1 MELDWLEDFL
11 ALVQTGNFSRAAEF
25 RNITQPAFSRRIRS
39 LEQWIG
45 AQLFDRDAQRVQLT
59 PAGKRIWPEIQD
71 VVRRA
76 HAARDHARETA
87 NAAQSTL
94 RFLST
99 HALAT
104 TFFPGWMRSI
114 EASFTLD
121 SPMSLIADNMAGCEA
136 AMERGEAHFLLC
148 HHHPAARISLS
159 LEHFESIAV
168 GDDTLVAASAP
179 DKSGEPIHPLSDAGN
194 AAAFLDYSPTSGMG
208 RIVEAA
214 TPRSTTL
221 IPAFVSPLASVLFG
235 MARNGKGVAWLPL
248 SLTRQSL
255 ERGQLVR
262 AAAPGTD
269 IPMEIRLFRPTAA
282 QSALA
287 QRLWTAVLHR
297 PEDTP

>member
-25 RNITQPAFSRRIRS
+25 RNITQPAFSRRIRA
-39 LEQWIG
+39 LEQWMG

-59 PAGKRIWPEIQD
+59 PAGKKIWPEIQD
-71 VVRRA
+71 IVRRA

-87 NAAQSTL
+87 SAAQSTL

-99 HALAT
+99 HVLST
-104 TFFPGWMRSI
+104 TFFPGWMQSI
-114 EASFTLD
+114 EATFILD

-148 HHHPAARISLS
+148 HHHPSARIALS
-159 LEHFESIAV
+159 ADHFESIVV
-168 GDDTLVAASAP
+168 GADTLIAASAP
-179 DKSGEPIHPLSDAGN
+179 GQAGAPMHRLN
-194 AAAFLDYSPTSGMG
+194 DTSEAAAFLDYSPTSGMG

-214 TPRSTTL
+214 VPRSPAST
-221 IPAFVSPLASVLFG
+221 PAFVSPLASVLFG

-248 SLTRQSL
+248 SLIQRAM

-262 AAAPGTD
+262 AASAETD
-269 IPMEIRLFRPTAA
+269 IPIEIRLFRPTAA
-282 QSALA
+282 QSAVA
-287 QRLWTAVLHR
+287 DKFWTAAKHAAGA
-297 PEDTP
+297 